1 MEDNMSVFITAEK
14 FPGPTSRAS
23 ELELHGEFIEPSNA
37 RASVIFV
44 HGCGSARHSDHDRV
58 IAEYLTHHG
67 YGALLLDILT
77 PGEEVADIGA
87 GSYRFNPEFLA
98 HRLTVATDK
107 LVHVY
112 EPELPVAYV
121 GVGSGAAAA
130 LIAASRRPMYV
141 KAVICRSGTPDL
153 AGKELALVRA
163 PTLFVVGSG
172 DRAGVES
179 NQRAYNQMPDCERD
193 LVVIPGGSHL
203 LDEPTSTEQLQRS
216 ILRWLNMY
224 VGNTETF
231 RN

>member
-1 MEDNMSVFITAEK
+1 MSGITSTEK
-14 FPGPTSRAS
+14 QVAQSSRAS
-23 ELELHGEFIEPSNA
+23 ELELHGEFIEPANA
-37 RASVIFV
+37 RASVVFV
-44 HGCGSARHSDHDRV
+44 HGCGSARHSPHDRAV
-58 IAEYLTHHG
+58 AEFLTHHG
-67 YGALLLDILT
+67 FGALLLDILT
-77 PGEEVADIGA
+77 PGEEAVDIEL

-112 EPELPVAYV
+112 EPELPVAYI
-121 GVGSGAAAA
+121 GIGSGAAAA
-130 LIAASRRPMYV
+130 LIAASRRPVYV

-153 AGKELALVRA
+153 AGKDLALVRA

-179 NQRAYNQMPDCERD
+179 NQRAYNQMPQCERD

-203 LDEPTSTEQLQRS
+203 LDEPASIQQLQRS

-224 VGNTETF
+224 VGNTETY